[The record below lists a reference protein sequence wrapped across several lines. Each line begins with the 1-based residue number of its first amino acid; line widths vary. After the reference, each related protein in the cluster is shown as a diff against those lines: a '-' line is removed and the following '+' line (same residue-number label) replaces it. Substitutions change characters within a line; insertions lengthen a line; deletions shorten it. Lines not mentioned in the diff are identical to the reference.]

1 MCFAVCAYTGVTN
14 HGQPSRPAMLH
25 VTKLAVGVRD
35 TGHLQELQTARMRDH
50 PPLRHR
56 TRNFPRRRPEIID
69 GGSMY
74 WVIAGTMLARQR
86 ILDIIEDQRDDL
98 TACTSFILDPE
109 IVPLAGRP
117 TRPFQ
122 GWRYLDPDAA
132 PPDMPATGAIRGL
145 DSLPDALR
153 HELRAL
159 CLL

>member
-1 MCFAVCAYTGVTN
+1 
-14 HGQPSRPAMLH
+14 MLH

-35 TGHLQELQTARMRDH
+35 TDHLREWQTVRAREH

-56 TRNFPRRRPEIID
+56 TRNFPRRRTEIID

-74 WVIAGTMLARQR
+74 WVITGTMLARQR
-86 ILDIIEDQRDDL
+86 ILDIIEDKRDDQ
-98 TACTSFILDPE
+98 TACTSFVLDQE
-109 IVPLAGRP
+109 LVLLAGRP

-122 GWRYLDPDAA
+122 GWRYLDPDDA
-132 PPDMPATGAIRGL
+132 PPDMPALGAIGGL
-145 DSLPDALR
+145 DSLPVQLR

>member
-1 MCFAVCAYTGVTN
+1 
-14 HGQPSRPAMLH
+14 MLH
-25 VTKLAVGVRD
+25 LTKLAVGVRD
-35 TGHLQELQTARMRDH
+35 IDHLRDLQAMRLRDH
-50 PPLRHR
+50 LPLRHR
-56 TRNFPRRRPEIID
+56 TRNFPRRRTEVIA

-74 WVIAGTMLARQR
+74 WVITGTMMARQR
-86 ILDIIEDQRDDL
+86 ILDIIEDQRDDK

-109 IVPLAGRP
+109 LVPLAGRP

-132 PPDMPATGAIRGL
+132 PPDMPAMGAIGGL
-145 DSLPDALR
+145 DTLPAALR

>member
-1 MCFAVCAYTGVTN
+1 
-14 HGQPSRPAMLH
+14 MLH

-35 TGHLQELQTARMRDH
+35 TDHLRELQASRMRDH

-56 TRNFPRRRPEIID
+56 TRNFPRRLAEVID

-74 WVIAGTMLARQR
+74 WVIAGTMMARQH
-86 ILDIIEDQRDDL
+86 ILDIVEDRRDDG
-98 TACTSFILDPE
+98 TACTSFVLDPE
-109 IVPLAGRP
+109 LVPLAGRP

-132 PPDMPATGAIRGL
+132 PPDMPALGAIVGL
-145 DSLPDALR
+145 ETLPAALR